1 MNFLQVCELH
11 FTPSEII
18 RTTSAFDDKCGK
30 TITCNLKFPKL
41 SFGAV
46 SSIFPNCPAYLSQ
59 SSSTKRNSRKNFYGL
74 ISNSISKVYQE

>member
-11 FTPSEII
+11 FPPSKII

-30 TITCNLKFPKL
+30 TITCNLKIPKL

-46 SSIFPNCPAYLSQ
+46 PSIFLNCPAYLSQ
-59 SSSTKRNSRKNFYGL
+59 SSFKIIYPWSRSYSEQLFL
-74 ISNSISKVYQE
+74 